1 MALPE
6 RLPVPAYGRAA
17 LSDLLP
23 AVLASLG
30 VPGEADALELP
41 PARRAVVLLVDGLGS
56 RLLARARDAAP
67 FLSSLA
73 QRTLTA
79 GFPTTTATSLASLG
93 TGLTPGEHG
102 VTGYTS
108 VLDEVGTSVAWL
120 TWTSAPVLTA
130 RAAPRGDAGQDLRER
145 LVPEQMQPRPTAFE
159 RAAAA
164 GVAVTV
170 AAPAAYEGSGL
181 THAVLR
187 GGRHAG
193 AVTPGDALAHVVAA
207 SRLGERSLAYCY
219 TPDLDLTGH
228 VRGVAGP
235 AWVSQLRLVDAFA
248 EQLAAALPPGV
259 ALHVTGDHGMV
270 DVPEQARVDAD
281 RVEALQEGVRALA
294 GDPRARHVHCEPGAS
309 DDVHAAWT
317 AELGAGWEVLRRDEV
332 VAAGLLG
339 PRVAERHRSRIGDL
353 VAVATGLGA
362 VVRSQAEPQLSRLR
376 GQHGALT
383 DDELLVPLLTSAG

>member
-130 RAAPRGDAGQDLRER
+130 RAAPRGDAGQNLRER
-145 LVPEQMQPRPTAFE
+145 LVPEQM
-159 RAAAA
+159 
-164 GVAVTV
+164 
-170 AAPAAYEGSGL
+170 
-181 THAVLR
+181 
-187 GGRHAG
+187 
-193 AVTPGDALAHVVAA
+193 
-207 SRLGERSLAYCY
+207 
-219 TPDLDLTGH
+219 
-228 VRGVAGP
+228 
-235 AWVSQLRLVDAFA
+235 
-248 EQLAAALPPGV
+248 
-259 ALHVTGDHGMV
+259 
-270 DVPEQARVDAD
+270 
-281 RVEALQEGVRALA
+281 
-294 GDPRARHVHCEPGAS
+294 
-309 DDVHAAWT
+309 
-317 AELGAGWEVLRRDEV
+317 
-332 VAAGLLG
+332 
-339 PRVAERHRSRIGDL
+339 
-353 VAVATGLGA
+353 
-362 VVRSQAEPQLSRLR
+362 
-376 GQHGALT
+376 
-383 DDELLVPLLTSAG
+383 